1 MILIHKDIFNPIK
14 FDEENINILILENK
28 IFFINK
34 VNEIIDQVDNNN
46 GNFILMT
53 EKGEELNFSKNCNV
67 VTDLFCL
74 NFDSKKIK
82 TVILNELKNIASS
95 ENYFTKIKNLEENI
109 RELMLEI
116 IYNCDYELELTEEFD
131 ISKLFKIYDISISK
145 NYSNM
150 VEKFISYV
158 DILTDVLKIKLVFCV
173 NILNF
178 FEEVD
183 RIEIYKYILAKK
195 KNVIFIENNYSY
207 EKIEYE
213 KKYIIDKDFCEIYK

>member
-1 MILIHKDIFNPIK
+1 MILIHKNISNPIK
-14 FDEENINILILENK
+14 FDEENINVLILENK
-28 IFFINK
+28 KFFIDK
-34 VNEIIDQVDNNN
+34 VNEIIDQVDNNS

-53 EKGEELNFSKNCNV
+53 EKGEELNFSKNCDV
-67 VTDLFCL
+67 VTDLFSL

-82 TVILNELKNIASS
+82 TVILNELKNIANTES
-95 ENYFTKIKNLEENI
+95 YFTKIKNLEENI

-116 IYNCDYELELTEEFD
+116 MYNCDYELELTEEFK
-131 ISKLFKIYDISISK
+131 ISKLFKIFDISISQ

-150 VEKFISYV
+150 AEKFISYI
-158 DILTDVLKIKLVFCV
+158 DILTDILKIKLVFCV

-207 EKIEYE
+207 KNIEYE

>member
-1 MILIHKDIFNPIK
+1 MILIHKDISNPIK

-28 IFFINK
+28 KFFIDK
-34 VNEIIDQVDNNN
+34 VNEIIEQVENNE
-46 GNFILMT
+46 GNFILMN

-67 VTDLFCL
+67 VTDLFYL

-82 TVILNELKNIASS
+82 TVILNELKNIANTES
-95 ENYFTKIKNLEENI
+95 YFTKIKNLEENI

-116 IYNCDYELELTEEFD
+116 MYNCDYELELTEEFE
-131 ISKLFKIYDISISK
+131 ISKLFKIFDISISQ

-150 VEKFISYV
+150 AEKFISYI
-158 DILTDVLKIKLVFCV
+158 DILTDILKIKLIFCV

-183 RIEIYKYILAKK
+183 RIEIYKYILTKK
-195 KNVIFIENNYSY
+195 KSVIFIENNYSC
-207 EKIEYE
+207 ENIEYE

>member
-14 FDEENINILILENK
+14 FDEENINVLILENK
-28 IFFINK
+28 KFFIDK
-34 VNEIIDQVDNNN
+34 VNEIIEQVENND
-46 GNFILMT
+46 G
-53 EKGEELNFSKNCNV
+53 NFSKNCNV

-82 TVILNELKNIASS
+82 TVILNELKNIANS
-95 ENYFTKIKNLEENI
+95 EIYFTKIKNLEENI

-116 IYNCDYELELTEEFD
+116 MYNCDYDLELTEEFD
-131 ISKLFKIYDISISK
+131 ISKLFKIFDVSISQ

-150 VEKFISYV
+150 VEKFISYI
-158 DILTDVLKIKLVFCV
+158 DILTGILKIKLIFCV

-178 FEEVD
+178 FEEID
-183 RIEIYKYILAKK
+183 KMELYKYILAKK

-207 EKIEYE
+207 ENIEYE